1 MALKLSTQALKLL
14 SHVFLNAQ
22 LSISGANTA
31 PVLFNQL
38 HIVILISDY
47 VMKTT
52 QVKRLYKVLKGF
64 IPLLSGKPVQW
75 VGFRNF
81 PIVLILQMIQK
92 HP

>member
-38 HIVILISDY
+38 HIVILISDCY
-47 VMKTT
+47 EDNPSEAFVQSAQGLHTT
-52 QVKRLYKVLKGF
+52 
-64 IPLLSGKPVQW
+64 IEWEASS
-75 VGFRNF
+75 VGG
-81 PIVLILQMIQK
+81 I
-92 HP
+92 

>member
-47 VMKTT
+47 VMKTALDKSNEALQT
-52 QVKRLYKVLKGF
+52 EMGTKQKLYRVTAYLN
-64 IPLLSGKPVQW
+64 
-75 VGFRNF
+75 RC
-81 PIVLILQMIQK
+81 
-92 HP
+92 